1 MAVNMPRFVQVD
13 DKSFAWV
20 RDELVE
26 AHLVE
31 YDEKSG
37 RPAVRSPI
45 PYVEGRPIPYH
56 ANKGYTRGWHP
67 SERDLRQ
74 KRLMQQCR
82 EESGIIGLVKAIWAG
97 GYHSDGSIWTCTI
110 RGGTETRGKLTVNK
124 PFIVNGETL
133 DEVTRRLLD
142 ELTPKESLVLRL
154 RYGLAEP
161 HCKTLEDIARVMDRT
176 RERVRQIEAKA
187 LRKLRYGPGNE
198 QIRPFVIEEIY
209 SGK

>member
-45 PYVEGRPIPYH
+45 PYVEARPIPYH
-56 ANKGYTRGWHP
+56 KNKGYNMGWQP
-67 SERDLRQ
+67 SERDLIQR
-74 KRLMQQCR
+74 RLAREYR
-82 EESGIIGLVKAIWAG
+82 EEGGITGLVKAIWAY
-97 GYHSDGSIWTCTI
+97 GYRSDGDIWTCTI
-110 RGGTETRGKLTVNK
+110 RGGVETRGGLTINK

-133 DEVTRRLLD
+133 D
-142 ELTPKESLVLRL
+142 
-154 RYGLAEP
+154 
-161 HCKTLEDIARVMDRT
+161 
-176 RERVRQIEAKA
+176 
-187 LRKLRYGPGNE
+187 
-198 QIRPFVIEEIY
+198 
-209 SGK
+209 